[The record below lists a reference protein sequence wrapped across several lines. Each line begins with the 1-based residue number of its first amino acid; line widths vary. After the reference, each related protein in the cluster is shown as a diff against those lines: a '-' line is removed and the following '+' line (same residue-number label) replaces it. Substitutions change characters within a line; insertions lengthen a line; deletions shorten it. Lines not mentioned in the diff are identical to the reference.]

1 MNQRGKNSAP
11 IMGQR
16 LSKKSIQPQIVLCS
30 TAARAQATAQKVLD
44 QIPQKYEI
52 QFLKDLYHAY
62 PDEIL
67 NIVSKVSD
75 NYQNIMIVGHNPGL
89 TELANDLMGEYH
101 FPNIPTAGLVTFEL
115 DIDSWSAIVDMPNPA
130 ILLDYDYP
138 KKSK

>member
-67 NIVSKVSD
+67 NIVSKV
-75 NYQNIMIVGHNPGL
+75 
-89 TELANDLMGEYH
+89 
-101 FPNIPTAGLVTFEL
+101 
-115 DIDSWSAIVDMPNPA
+115 
-130 ILLDYDYP
+130 
-138 KKSK
+138 